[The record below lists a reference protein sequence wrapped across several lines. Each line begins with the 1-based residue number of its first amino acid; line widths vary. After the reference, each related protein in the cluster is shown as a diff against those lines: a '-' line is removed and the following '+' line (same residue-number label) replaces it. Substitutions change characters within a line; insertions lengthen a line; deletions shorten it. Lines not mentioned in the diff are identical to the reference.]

1 MQTTKIDK
9 NTIAISKVIP
19 QEIVPAKTEVTEYK
33 YSFLLE
39 QKKAVEQDLANV
51 ITRHATE
58 LAVAQANVDEVVG
71 LLKECGKL
79 GVDGVEPAKLPVEV
93 VVK

>member
-1 MQTTKIDK
+1 MQTTKIDE

-39 QKKAVEQDLANV
+39 QEIAVRGDLANV

-79 GVDGVEPAKLPVEV
+79 GITAEEV
-93 VVK
+93 AI

>member
-1 MQTTKIDK
+1 MQTTKIDE

-19 QEIVPAKTEVTEYK
+19 QEITPAKTEVTEYK
-33 YSFLLE
+33 YSFLVE
-39 QKKAVEQDLANV
+39 QKVAVEQDLANV

-79 GVDGVEPAKLPVEV
+79 GITAEEV
-93 VVK
+93 AI

>member
-19 QEIVPAKTEVTEYK
+19 QEVIQAKTEVTEYK

-39 QKKAVEQDLANV
+39 QKIAVEQDLANV

-79 GVDGVEPAKLPVEV
+79 GITAEEV
-93 VVK
+93 AI